1 MKKLERIMLID
12 DDSDTN
18 FYNKIVL
25 EREDASNEI
34 IVFQNGKEALNFIKE
49 ENTKIDLIFLDINMP
64 VMSGWQ
70 FLEHY
75 EILEKEKQTAIIVIM
90 LTSSA
95 NFDDKKR
102 AESFRSVKKYINK
115 PLNSKLIKEI
125 LSLFE

>member
-1 MKKLERIMLID
+1 MLID